1 MIFYNILNALIESE
15 FGMRKLLFSDLLG
28 FSSKAAKKYMESP
41 MTVGS
46 RQFNQLNNRLSQLK
60 VKNKDNVT
68 GLLAEELLNAHTSII
83 DNKPYV
89 MPSSRDGCELA
100 ILNECNKLNISASD
114 LELDDIPWHYSLSF
128 VDSVSLPFRTYGA
141 ESITE
146 ELIYSNFPYNV
157 YEKNKIDSFLKE
169 SRQKGGIKK
178 ENLASV
184 NMVVDAFVAVMAAIY
199 LDIKRQNEI
208 LYDGGMDFWQGFFK
222 GAWTSDNA
230 QAYFFIRIRE
240 RSGKRTYD
248 EFYQYLANEVFT
260 GLDFESV
267 KTNYKRWCKTGSIK
281 KEQWMRL
288 IGTNDLFS
296 EEYILIRLKFSL
308 AVLFQQLKT
317 IIRETNINFSLDN
330 FKFDLVKWCDA
341 IEAEYPLGN
350 WQPFKATS

>member
-83 DNKPYV
+83 NNKPYV

-128 VDSVSLPFRTYGA
+128 VDSVSLPFRSYRDDPI
-141 ESITE
+141 SE

-169 SRQKGGIKK
+169 SRQEGGLKK
-178 ENLASV
+178 ANLVSV
-184 NMVVDAFVAVMAAIY
+184 NMVIDAFVAVMAAIY

-208 LYDGGMDFWQGFFK
+208 LYEGGMNFWPGFFE
-222 GAWTSDNA
+222 GAWSSDSA
-230 QAYFFIRIRE
+230 QAYFLIRIRE
-240 RSGKRTYD
+240 RSDKRTYD
-248 EFYQYLANEVFT
+248 EFYQDLANEVFT
-260 GLDFESV
+260 GLDS
-267 KTNYKRWCKTGSIK
+267 S
-281 KEQWMRL
+281 Q
-288 IGTNDLFS
+288 
-296 EEYILIRLKFSL
+296 
-308 AVLFQQLKT
+308 
-317 IIRETNINFSLDN
+317 
-330 FKFDLVKWCDA
+330 
-341 IEAEYPLGN
+341 
-350 WQPFKATS
+350 